1 MRVGDSGDEHL
12 GSSLC
17 TPLNRWYLNLESD
30 ALISNPV
37 AATEASEAEK
47 DGNNA
52 AKG

>member
-1 MRVGDSGDEHL
+1 MRGGDSGDERL

-17 TPLNRWYLNLESD
+17 TSLDGWYLNLESD
-30 ALISNPV
+30 ALITNPV
-37 AATEASEAEK
+37 TATEASEAEK